1 MPDYVV
7 YHNPD
12 KRGFSAAECKDFR
25 VLTSNTVPNEVI
37 GSRIWLLT
45 GEGRPRKYYLASTFI
60 AENVTHDDVEGF
72 QNCISAAI
80 GQMFRPMIRIDE
92 ENWFPDFLYHQG
104 NFAFGFG
111 VIREEQVVN
120 GLRLLWNQPAPAS

>member
-12 KRGFSAAECKDFR
+12 KRGFSAAECTDFR
-25 VLTSNTVPNEVI
+25 VLANKPAPNEVI

-60 AENVTHDDVEGF
+60 AENVTHDDAEGF
-72 QNCISAAI
+72 QNCISAA
-80 GQMFRPMIRIDE
+80 PS
-92 ENWFPDFLYHQG
+92 
-104 NFAFGFG
+104 GFE
-111 VIREEQVVN
+111 ILK
-120 GLRLLWNQPAPAS
+120 GLEVLLSGRCSIFQFVDIYSYEDLRNQND